1 MKRVINNL
9 CDDLFEKLTTY
20 VAVLN
25 FKYLNLCIKA
35 EEASLIPIKVNVE
48 GKDMN
53 LEQVALIAKKD
64 DYRFWLIPKYDED
77 IPNICEGVSM
87 VHPEFKQK
95 IDSVTIDTV
104 DIVDDMKETE
114 KEVTYIE
121 LTMPEVND
129 DRYDV
134 LKEGVDF
141 FYQEC
146 KTQMEA
152 AVTKTSAEITFHSVG
167 ESKEDIE
174 SVKATIEKMNNLA
187 AEQRDKLHEKKL
199 KEIEES
205 YQNWIAKV
213 EGRGRY

>member
-152 AVTKTSAEITFHSVG
+152 AVTKTSAEITFQ
-167 ESKEDIE
+167 
-174 SVKATIEKMNNLA
+174 EKMNNLA
-187 AEQRDKLHEKKL
+187 AKQRDKLHEKKL